1 MECQVV
7 ITDILTAIRDL
18 DNWAACTPVD
28 KDLACTL
35 QLSSPYTKP
44 DPLGVVAI
52 FGAWNYPVQ
61 LILLPLIGAIAAGNA
76 VLMKPS
82 EVAMATSNLFAK
94 HLPKY
99 LDQVSEALSMYF
111 AWRTV
116 TLFIQSEGNVR
127 MMAFYRYSRASVLM
141 SIMHHLLISLPP
153 FASLPS
159 PTVSTPPAPPLHV
172 GVFPCGDWREGCG
185 SGSAGA
191 PL

>member
-18 DNWAACTPVD
+18 DKWAACTPVD

-82 EVAMATSNLFAK
+82 EVAVATSNLFAE
-94 HLPKY
+94 HLPRY
-99 LDQVSEALSMYF
+99 LDQVSEVVDCKLL
-111 AWRTV
+111 
-116 TLFIQSEGNVR
+116 LFLYKVRVMSE
-127 MMAFYRYSRASVLM
+127 
-141 SIMHHLLISLPP
+141 
-153 FASLPS
+153 
-159 PTVSTPPAPPLHV
+159 
-172 GVFPCGDWREGCG
+172 
-185 SGSAGA
+185 
-191 PL
+191 